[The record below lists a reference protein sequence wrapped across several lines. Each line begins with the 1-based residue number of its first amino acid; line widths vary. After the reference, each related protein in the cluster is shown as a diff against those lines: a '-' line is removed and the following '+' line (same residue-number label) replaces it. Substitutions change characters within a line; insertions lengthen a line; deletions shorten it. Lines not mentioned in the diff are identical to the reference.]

1 MALGKKTKRV
11 VDAEGVAHVN
21 ATFNNTLITIT
32 DAHGNAVS
40 WGTAGK
46 AGFKGSKKSTPFA
59 ATVAGEQCAR
69 EAMSAGV
76 RRVHVRVQGPGS
88 GRESAIQALAAA
100 GLQVKSIK
108 DVTPIPHNGCRPP
121 KRRRVGSM
129 RYTGPSCRQCRR
141 EGTKLFLKGTKC
153 FTEKCP
159 VERRPYAPG
168 QHGQNTARRR
178 KVSEYAKQL
187 REKQKIKRI
196 YGLSERQFRNTF
208 ERVSTLPG
216 VTGHNLLAALESR
229 LDNIVYRM
237 GFAASRKAARQLIRH
252 RHVEVNGKSVDV
264 PSFVVEPGQ
273 EVRVRQ
279 KSRELVIVQAALE
292 VAARGASPA
301 WIAVDKDTFSGRML
315 ERPQRQSIPIAAQEQ
330 LVVELYS
337 K

>member
-1 MALGKKTKRV
+1 
-11 VDAEGVAHVN
+11 
-21 ATFNNTLITIT
+21 
-32 DAHGNAVS
+32 
-40 WGTAGK
+40 
-46 AGFKGSKKSTPFA
+46 
-59 ATVAGEQCAR
+59 
-69 EAMSAGV
+69 
-76 RRVHVRVQGPGS
+76 
-88 GRESAIQALAAA
+88 
-100 GLQVKSIK
+100 
-108 DVTPIPHNGCRPP
+108 
-121 KRRRVGSM
+121 M

-168 QHGQNTARRR
+168 QHGQSTARR
-178 KVSEYAKQL
+178 KKMSEYAKQL

-252 RHVEVNGKSVDV
+252 RHVEVNGKSVDI

-279 KSRELVIVQAALE
+279 KSRELALVKEALE